1 MDKNGIFIC
10 FLYAGTDL
18 QKLEDS
24 NTVEC
29 RMWLHKIMQLEHSGK
44 DIVW

>member
-1 MDKNGIFIC
+1 MEKNGIFSC

-29 RMWLHKIMQLEHSGK
+29 RM
-44 DIVW
+44 